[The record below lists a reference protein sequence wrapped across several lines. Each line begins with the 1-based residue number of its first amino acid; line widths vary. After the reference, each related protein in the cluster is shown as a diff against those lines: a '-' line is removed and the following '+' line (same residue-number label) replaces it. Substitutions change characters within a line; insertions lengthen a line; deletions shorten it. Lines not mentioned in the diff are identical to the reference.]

1 MGRRIT
7 LWFGLSIAAAGC
19 EATVQP
25 LPTEITVQ
33 EANRKI
39 ERADQPPLYQLLY
52 DYAFLPEVQYSE
64 QRVRILIWLEEMDFS
79 DFQLRSLLELHRK
92 AERERH
98 RIEEAQRQIIKD
110 YEPRL
115 KPIYDALWEALQ
127 ADPPPDDEALEATAG
142 ALLTERLQHSREKE
156 LLQLR
161 TQGVRSVL
169 GMSRDW
175 LATLDPH
182 QEALLTDSLF
192 FLRHRL
198 DPYANH
204 GDFRALIGTLFVAGD
219 YGTLTRGS
227 YDPDADHLNLGA
239 LWTEQSL
246 SERQGPRFNEARR
259 SLIIYMILMEPA
271 LPEAIRAA
279 LGPDAQPPSGAPGD
293 GTQPPMPG
301 APPP

>member
-1 MGRRIT
+1 MGRRVT
-7 LWFGLSIAAAGC
+7 LWVGLSLAAAGC

-25 LPTEITVQ
+25 LPTELTVR

-52 DYAFLPEVQYSE
+52 DYAFLPGVQYRE
-64 QRVRILIWLEEMDFS
+64 QRVRILIWLKEMDFS

-92 AERERH
+92 AERERR
-98 RIEEAQRQIIKD
+98 RIEEAQRQIIED

-115 KPIYDALWEALQ
+115 EPIYDALWEGLRAG
-127 ADPPPDDEALEATAG
+127 ASPDDEALEAAAG
-142 ALLTERLQHSREKE
+142 ALLTERLQHGREKE

-161 TQGVRSVL
+161 AQGVRSVL

-204 GDFRALIGTLFVAGD
+204 GDFHALVGTLFVAGD

-259 SLIIYMILMEPA
+259 SLIIYMILLEPA
-271 LPEAIRAA
+271 LPEAIGAA
-279 LGPDAQPPSGAPGD
+279 LGEDAQPPPGGASR
-293 GTQPPMPG
+293 PPMPG